1 MIILQIWK
9 EYLFL
14 FHCHLFLFFIDTENH
29 FDTKVNLVLLGM
41 TGTGK
46 SASGNTILGKK
57 FFKCKPSTKPVTT
70 ECQVAESKI
79 NGIHVRVIDNPDIFD
94 DDINPR
100 VWDTHVKKCKQLCES
115 EPCVYLLV
123 MQASRFTD
131 GERNI
136 IEKLEKAF
144 ASKVRKQTIIL
155 FTRGDD
161 LHCANIKLEDFL
173 HSCQPGLKEI
183 IQKCDNRCVV
193 FENSR
198 PTSHQVAI
206 LMEKVIRMIQE
217 QQQ

>member
-1 MIILQIWK
+1 M
-9 EYLFL
+9 
-14 FHCHLFLFFIDTENH
+14 FFIDTENH

-41 TGTGK
+41 AGTGK
-46 SASGNTILGKK
+46 SASGNTVLGKK
-57 FFKCKPSTKPVTT
+57 FFKCKPSSKPVTT

-94 DDINPR
+94 DDIKPR
-100 VWDTHVKKCKQLCES
+100 VWDTHVKKCKQLCQS

-131 GERNI
+131 GERDI

-144 ASKVRKQTIIL
+144 GREVRGRTIVL

-161 LHCANIKLEDFL
+161 LHCANIKLEGFL
-173 HSCQPGLKEI
+173 HFCQPGLKEI
-183 IQKCDNRCVV
+183 IGKCDDRCVL

-206 LMEKVIRMIQE
+206 LMETVIRMIQE